1 MRIIRS
7 LAVVLPIAFATPAFA
22 VMGGGSSSQPPPA
35 PRDDI
40 QATEKADPRLE
51 AEKFY
56 ADGYEEVAKAKKD
69 IENGKTKN
77 VGKRFKKALERGE
90 SAVALAPDYHEAW
103 NLVGYSARQLKDYER
118 SIAAYEKCLAIKP
131 DYAPAREYLGET
143 YVETGDL
150 TNAKIQLAWLEKM
163 NEKTMVESLRA
174 QIDAWEKAHPAT
186 APAEADPKAPTG
198 GGAGR

>member
-1 MRIIRS
+1 MRIVRS
-7 LAVVLPIAFATPAFA
+7 LAVVLLIALASPAFA
-22 VMGGGSSSQPPPA
+22 VMGGGSSNPQPNPST
-35 PRDDI
+35 DI

-69 IENGKTKN
+69 IANGKTKN

-143 YVETGDL
+143 YVETGDV
-150 TNAKIQLAWLEKM
+150 TNAKIQLGWLEKL

-174 QIDAWEKAHPAT
+174 QIDAWEKAHPSGP
-186 APAEADPKAPTG
+186 APTEADPKASTG